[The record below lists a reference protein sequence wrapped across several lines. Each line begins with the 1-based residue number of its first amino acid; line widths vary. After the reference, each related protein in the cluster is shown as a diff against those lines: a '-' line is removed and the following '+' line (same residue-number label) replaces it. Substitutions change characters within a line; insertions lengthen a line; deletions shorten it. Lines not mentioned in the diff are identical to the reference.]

1 MPFNYKTEMHRY
13 KRYYQSIE
21 KVANKPVTRAYTT
34 AIFSFLAISLFGWY
48 AIRPTIQTILYLQK
62 EIEDNRLVNAQMEE
76 KIGKLIE
83 AHATYQSI
91 EPDLPYL
98 SQALPLSSEVLSAL
112 GQVRNIALIRGA
124 SISAITSTSAPL
136 LSKEQVAP
144 NKSAAPKGILNRKV
158 KSTLLSV
165 VIVGTYD
172 MLQGIIE
179 DILSMRRIITIDA
192 ISFTPNREAEGQLL
206 FGSIPLKLVMRL
218 NAHYI
223 DSD

>member
-1 MPFNYKTEMHRY
+1 MPFNYKTELHRY

-21 KVANKPVTRAYTT
+21 QVAAKPQTRVYTT

-48 AIRPTIQTILYLQK
+48 AIRPTIQTILSLQK
-62 EIEDNRLVNAQMEE
+62 EIEDNRLVNVQMEE

-83 AHATYQSI
+83 AHAIYQGI
-91 EPDLPYL
+91 QDDLPYVT
-98 SQALPLSSEVLSAL
+98 QALPPAPEVLTAL
-112 GQVRNIALIRGA
+112 GQVRNIANFRGA

-136 LSKEQVAP
+136 LSKEQIAP
-144 NKSAAPKGILNRKV
+144 NKPTAPKGILGRKV
-158 KSTLLSV
+158 KSVQLSV
-165 VIVGTYD
+165 VLVGTYD

-179 DILSMRRIITIDA
+179 DILSMRRIITIDTLNFA
-192 ISFTPNREAEGQLL
+192 PNRETEQQLL
-206 FGSIPLKLVMRL
+206 FGSIPIKLVMRL